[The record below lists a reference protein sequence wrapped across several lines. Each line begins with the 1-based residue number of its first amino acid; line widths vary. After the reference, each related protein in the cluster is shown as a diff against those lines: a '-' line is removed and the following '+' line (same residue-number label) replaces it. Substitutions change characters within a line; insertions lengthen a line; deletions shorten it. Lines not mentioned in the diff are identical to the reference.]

1 MAIFA
6 YYEALMRRKVRG
18 AVYSMAGLIFVLIGM
33 CFLAAALWM
42 VLSELRDPR
51 FAATVLGCGFVAVGL
66 IAMGIG
72 KLVSRLHV
80 APVAAPRAATAPAL
94 VQLIEGFLV
103 GVSAGRT
110 TRRK

>member
-1 MAIFA
+1 
-6 YYEALMRRKVRG
+6 MRRKVRG
-18 AVYSMAGLIFVLIGM
+18 AAYSMAGLIFILIGM

-51 FAATVLGCGFVAVGL
+51 FASLVLGFGFVALGM
-66 IAMGIG
+66 IAMGVG

-80 APVAAPRAATAPAL
+80 APVVAPTAATATTAPAL

-103 GVSAGRT
+103 GVRAGRT

>member
-18 AVYSMAGLIFVLIGM
+18 AAYSFAGLAFVLIGAG
-33 CFLAAALWM
+33 FLAAALWM
-42 VLSELRDPR
+42 VLSELRDPK

-66 IAMGIG
+66 ISMGVG
-72 KLVSRLHV
+72 KLVSRLRV
-80 APVAAPRAATAPAL
+80 APVPPTAATAPAL

-103 GVSAGRT
+103 GVNAGRS
-110 TRRK
+110 TRRR